1 MDFKNKLKTLTKDK
15 GIYILLII
23 LIALFLSAPLY
34 TRGFYTAHDTVCH
47 ISRNYAT
54 NSGLLSKQFPPL
66 IEPSF
71 VKGFG
76 YAWNIFYPPLETY
89 INAIFSIFASLVD
102 ALKLTIILSIAL
114 SGISMF
120 ALLKK
125 ITKNNALSLLAAV
138 TYMSAPYFLSDIYV
152 RAAMGEVI
160 AYVFF
165 PLLFYGLYDIF
176 YDKGKQNYF
185 LTIGALGIILSHNIS
200 ALMAVIISFL
210 FVLLNIKK
218 LFCKNSRLQIWKKLI
233 INGIFI
239 ILISLFFYGPFF
251 EHKFATDYSIYTN
264 QTDKEGFINNTI
276 YPSQLFF
283 SKTQYGS
290 AYTLDQNMINKS
302 MSFELGLPI
311 IIALLFTPIVILK
324 IKKENRLLYIATLC
338 TGLLFA
344 LMATLIFPWKYLPLV
359 PSVMQFPWRFLLVS
373 AFTLSIIASV
383 NIYYILDNIKIENF
397 YIILILILLYSGNY
411 IKNTV
416 EYDTEFN
423 ISFLYNNTELSTQ
436 QCGYQYEY
444 LPTKAHSNL
453 AYINQRSN
461 GIVVTS
467 GTATIEN
474 EQKDESNMTF
484 TIKESCENTTLELP
498 YIYYLGYT
506 IKVNDSKI
514 DYTESDNGFI
524 QITIPAYD
532 SASVEV
538 TYTGTSL
545 EKISFAISI
554 ISSICFIVYII
565 YKEKNKKNTKSNKYL
580 QA

>member
-15 GIYILLII
+15 EIYILLII

-34 TRGFYTAHDTVCH
+34 TRGFYTAHDTAYH

-76 YAWNIFYPPLETY
+76 YAWNIFYPPLEAY
-89 INAIFSIFASLVD
+89 INTIFSIFTSLLD

-120 ALLKK
+120 TLLKK

-138 TYMSAPYFLSDIYV
+138 IYMSVPYFLSDIYV
-152 RAAMGEVI
+152 RAALGEVI
-160 AYVFF
+160 AYIFF

-200 ALMAVIISFL
+200 AVMAVIISFL
-210 FVLLNIKK
+210 FILLNIKK
-218 LFCKNSRLQIWKKLI
+218 LFCKNSRLQIWKNLI

-251 EHKFATDYSIYTN
+251 EHKFATDYSVYTN
-264 QTDKEGFINNTI
+264 QTNKESFIKNTI

-283 SKTQYGS
+283 GKASWGV
-290 AYTLDQNMINKS
+290 
-302 MSFELGLPI
+302 SFEVGLPI

-338 TGLLFA
+338 TGILFA
-344 LMATLIFPWKYLPLV
+344 LMATSIFPWEHLPLV

-373 AFTLSIIASV
+373 AFTLSIIASI
-383 NIYYILDNIKIENF
+383 NIYYILDNKKIENF
-397 YIILILILLYSGNY
+397 YIILIIILLYSGNY

-416 EYDTEFN
+416 AYDTEFS
-423 ISFLYNNTELSTQ
+423 ISFLYNNTEVLTE
-436 QCGYQYEY
+436 QCGYEYEY
-444 LPTKAHSNL
+444 LPTKAHNNL
-453 AYINQRSN
+453 SYINQRSN
-461 GIVVTS
+461 GVIITS

-484 TIKESCENTTLELP
+484 TIKESSENTTLELP
-498 YIYYLGYT
+498 FIYYLGYT
-506 IKVNDSKI
+506 IKINDSKI

-524 QITIPAYD
+524 QVTIPAYD
-532 SASVEV
+532 SASVKV

-554 ISSICFIVYII
+554 ISSICFIMYII
-565 YKEKNKKNTKSNKYL
+565 YTEKK
-580 QA
+580 

>member
-1 MDFKNKLKTLTKDK
+1 MNFLNKLKALTKDK

-34 TRGFYTAHDTVCH
+34 TRGFYTAHDTAYH

-102 ALKLTIILSIAL
+102 ALKLTIISSIAL

-138 TYMSAPYFLSDIYV
+138 IYMSVPYFLSDIYV
-152 RAAMGEVI
+152 RAALGEVI
-160 AYVFF
+160 AYIFF

-176 YDKGKQNYF
+176 YGKEKQNYF

-200 ALMAVIISFL
+200 AVMAVIISFL
-210 FVLLNIKK
+210 FILLNIKK
-218 LFCKNSRLQIWKKLI
+218 LFCKNSRLQIWKNLI

-251 EHKFATDYSIYTN
+251 EHKFATDYSVYTN
-264 QTDKEGFINNTI
+264 QTDKESFIKNTI

-283 SKTQYGS
+283 GKASWGV
-290 AYTLDQNMINKS
+290 
-302 MSFELGLPI
+302 SFEVGLPI
-311 IIALLFTPIVILK
+311 IIALLFTPIVIFK
-324 IKKENRLLYIATLC
+324 IKKENKLLYIATLC
-338 TGLLFA
+338 TGILFA
-344 LMATLIFPWKYLPLV
+344 LMATSIFPWEHLPLV

-373 AFTLSIIASV
+373 AFTLSIIASI
-383 NIYYILDNIKIENF
+383 NIYYILDTVKIENL
-397 YIILILILLYSGNY
+397 YIILIIILLYSGNY

-416 EYDTEFN
+416 VYDTEFN
-423 ISFLYNNTELSTQ
+423 ISFLYNNTEVLTE
-436 QCGYQYEY
+436 QCGYEYEY
-444 LPTKAHSNL
+444 LPTKAHNNL
-453 AYINQRSN
+453 SYINQRSN
-461 GIVVTS
+461 GVIITS
-467 GTATIEN
+467 GSATIEN
-474 EQKDESNMTF
+474 EQKDESNMSF
-484 TIKESCENTTLELP
+484 TIKESSENTTLELP

-506 IKVNDSKI
+506 IKINDSKI
-514 DYTESDNGFI
+514 NYAESDNGFI

-565 YKEKNKKNTKSNKYL
+565 YSEKNKKNTKSNKYL
-580 QA
+580 HA